1 MSAEWSRRLS
11 ALALEEGWDVF
22 DNFDYG
28 TRIERLDDPASVE
41 ELAFTEP
48 KFDGDDEAI
57 AHVRARAAQGSLLH
71 QTAIA
76 IHDA

>member
-1 MSAEWSRRLS
+1 MTWNRQLS
-11 ALALEEGWDVF
+11 TRAVEEGWDVF
-22 DNFDYG
+22 DNSDHG
-28 TRIERLDDPASVE
+28 LRIERLDDPASVE
-41 ELAFTEP
+41 ELSFTEP
-48 KFDGDDEAI
+48 KFEGDDEAI